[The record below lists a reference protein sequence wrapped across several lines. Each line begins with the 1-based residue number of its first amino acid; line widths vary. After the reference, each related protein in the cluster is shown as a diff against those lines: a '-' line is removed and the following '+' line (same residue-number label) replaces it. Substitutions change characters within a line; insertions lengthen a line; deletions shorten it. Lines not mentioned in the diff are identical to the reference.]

1 MRRFIYNSWNVV
13 MNDKRNPLSQIPDTY
28 ARHMIMQVL
37 AWMWC
42 IVFSMSVG
50 SIYVFGFTVLVHLFF
65 IAGIAIT
72 VATFE
77 TAKSDVLKYKHY

>member
-1 MRRFIYNSWNVV
+1 MRKFIYNSWNIV

-42 IVFSMSVG
+42 IVFSMSLG
-50 SIYVFGFTVLVHLFF
+50 SIYVFGFTVLVHLFV

-77 TAKSDVLKYKHY
+77 SAKNVPLEYNQ